1 MFDVI
6 KYSTYFNI
14 HLFKKKTENSKKK
27 HTTKSKIQKKKYV
40 KRRNNFPLHIMHV

>member
-14 HLFKKKTENSKKK
+14 HLFKNKKFKIKKN
-27 HTTKSKIQKKKYV
+27 IQQSQKY
-40 KRRNNFPLHIMHV
+40 KRKNMLKEEIISLCT

>member
-14 HLFKKKTENSKKK
+14 HLFKKIQNKKK
-27 HTTKSKIQKKKYV
+27 KNIQQSQKQNTKEKYV
-40 KRRNNFPLHIMHV
+40 KEEIIFLCT